1 MIYSSVGLDFTDKF
15 DLNLKLENHQ
25 IAIGVKATNNVQ
37 SHHLKGL
44 RSFSEEYTVNKWM
57 VSRYLK

>member
-1 MIYSSVGLDFTDKF
+1 LDFTDKF
-15 DLNLKLENHQ
+15 DLNLKLANHQ
-25 IAIGVKATNNVQ
+25 LAIGVKATDNVQ